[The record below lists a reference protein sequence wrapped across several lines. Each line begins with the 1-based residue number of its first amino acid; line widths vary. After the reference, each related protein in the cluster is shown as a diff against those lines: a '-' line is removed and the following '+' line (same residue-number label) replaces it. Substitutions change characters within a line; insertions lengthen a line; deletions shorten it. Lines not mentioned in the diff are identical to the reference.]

1 MIARLAAAV
10 LVAALLPRAAAAI
23 APPDYAMQWPVRLS
37 TDDAGAYAATLDAT
51 VYRAVQHADL
61 RDLDVVDAEGRPVPT
76 AVQAAAGTAR
86 TRRVPV
92 PWFVMPEPDAAVAD
106 DWRVIAELDAGGRL
120 RGLHSR
126 ARLRQESGSTLLLVT
141 GPDAGRPVAIVF
153 DWRPGAPFDRAYS
166 VEASD
171 DFETWTRVGRG
182 RLFDLQQDGRRLARR
197 RLVLESAWP
206 TRYLR
211 LVPEDGEAPP
221 LLTSVSIET
230 RWTQAPR
237 AQWLSPPRA
246 APDAATAATAD
257 FEMHGRF
264 PVQWVD
270 VELPVRAAGTW
281 RVQSRDSADAPWV
294 TRIDRLHAYRVGGRR
309 SSPHRIDATVRDRHW
324 RLVAQGAADPLPL
337 RLGYAPER
345 VVFVAAGSPPYRLV
359 AGSVEGRR
367 MASDVAATLD
377 ALRGQN
383 GDGWQPAA
391 ASLGAAEPLRGADA
405 LQARRDWK
413 TWSLWAVLAVG
424 VLVVGG
430 FALRLLRETAPP
442 EA

>member
-10 LVAALLPRAAAAI
+10 LVAALVPGAAAA
-23 APPDYAMQWPVRLS
+23 AAPDYAMQWPVRLS
-37 TDDAGAYAATLDAT
+37 DDDAGAYAATLDAT
-51 VYRAVQHADL
+51 VYQAVQHADL

-76 AVQAAAGTAR
+76 DVQAGAGTAR

-92 PWFVMPEPDAAVAD
+92 PWFVMPEPNAAVAD

-126 ARLRQESGSTLLLVT
+126 ARLRQQSGSTLLLVT
-141 GPDAGRPVAIVF
+141 GPDAGRPVAIEF
-153 DWRPGAPFDRAYS
+153 DWRPAAPFDRAYS
-166 VEASD
+166 IEASD

-221 LLTSVSIET
+221 VLTSASIET

-237 AQWLSPPRA
+237 AQWLSPSRVARA
-246 APDAATAATAD
+246 AASAAD
-257 FEMHGRF
+257 FQMHGRF

-270 VELPVRAAGTW
+270 VEMPARAAGIW

-294 TRIDRLHAYRVGGRR
+294 TRVNRLHAYRVGGRR

-324 RLVAQGAADPLPL
+324 RLVAQGPADPLPL

-359 AGSVEGRR
+359 AGSAEGRR
-367 MASDVAATLD
+367 VASDVATTLD

-383 GDGWQPAA
+383 GAGWQPAP
-391 ASLGAAEPLRGADA
+391 ASLGPAEPLRGAEA

-413 TWSLWAVLAVG
+413 TWSLWAVLAAG

-430 FALRLLRETAPP
+430 FAMRLLRETAPP